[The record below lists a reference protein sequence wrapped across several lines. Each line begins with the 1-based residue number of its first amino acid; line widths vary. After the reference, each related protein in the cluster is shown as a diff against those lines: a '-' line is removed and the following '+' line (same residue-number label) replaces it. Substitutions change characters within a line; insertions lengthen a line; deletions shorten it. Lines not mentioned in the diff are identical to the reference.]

1 MKYIKRFIL
10 MIQFLT
16 TLPIKVTL
24 NVTAE
29 DFGKG
34 LVFAPITGLILG
46 GLLAVAWLVLE
57 MLFPVTVS
65 AVLIVVLYIMLTGGL
80 HLDGLGDTFDGLFSN
95 RPKERMLEIMRDSRI
110 GTNALLAVASVLF
123 LNVALLSS
131 FDKKHI
137 AIIILLMP
145 VAGRI
150 GSLVASGVSKYARSG
165 EGLGKSFIDWCGY
178 KEILAGLIPYLAI
191 FYFAYGVQGL
201 LLSAVA
207 PVTAF
212 ILIRLFGRKIGG
224 ATGDLLGAV
233 CELNQTVFL
242 ISAFLFFKYTGGIV

>member
-16 TLPIKVTL
+16 TLPVKVTL

-34 LVFAPITGLILG
+34 LVFAPVIGLLLG
-46 GLLAVAWLVLE
+46 GLLAGAWYVLD
-57 MLFPVTVS
+57 LIFPVTVS
-65 AVLIVVLYIMLTGGL
+65 AVLIVALYILLTGGL

-95 RPKERMLEIMRDSRI
+95 RPKERILEIMRDSRI
-110 GTNALLAVASVLF
+110 GTNALLAVTMVLF

-131 FDKKHI
+131 FNKEDIPK
-137 AIIILLMP
+137 ILMLMP

-150 GSLVASGVSKYARSG
+150 GSLVGSGASKYARSG

-178 KEILAGLIPYLAI
+178 REILAGIVPYLVI
-191 FYFAYGVQGL
+191 FYLVNGLQGVL
-201 LLSAVA
+201 LPIIPPLS
-207 PVTAF
+207 AF
-212 ILIRLFGRKIGG
+212 ILIRLFGKKIGG

-233 CELNQTVFL
+233 CELNQTIFL
-242 ISAFLFFKYTGGIV
+242 MSAFIMLTLTGGIV